1 MVASGDCSELSGD
14 RSALS
19 DEPRPPISL
28 AIGITGHR
36 DLVDVELPVLR
47 ARIAELLDYM
57 AREFPVLPLR
67 ALSSLAEGADRLFA
81 EVALERGIPLVAV
94 LPMPAAEYERDFS
107 DPASRAKFHALLA
120 RSEVMELAPPRGLPP
135 ADTELGRQ
143 GRYAAAGVFIASHCQ
158 VLAALW
164 DGKPPPQRGGTA
176 DIVTYRITGYL
187 PGSDPDGIGPED
199 LLADNENDLVYHIAC
214 SRAQPNGS
222 PVAGRVPG
230 EIGWLTDDPD
240 EPRTSDLPLHYRN
253 IFTHMQSFAG
263 ECVQHHAAIAQ
274 HGRSLLENRPFPAAV
289 EHVDELCATA
299 DWLANLYQKR
309 VRRSLRTLYTLGF
322 FMGLAFVLYSDL
334 YPARW
339 VLWAFLALFATGVY
353 LHRQAERGAWHRRY
367 LDYRALAEG
376 LRVQVYW
383 SMAGLS
389 SPGAGRFAHDVFLQK
404 QDVELSW
411 IRHVM
416 RNAAITADAD
426 PAGVRPRSPDGVEF
440 AIREWI
446 GGPESGQIA
455 YYANRALQRSR
466 RNVLT
471 ERVGRIALCTGI
483 GVAGVLA
490 VVAARLPEIWHDI
503 LLFSVGALTLAAA
516 VREAYAFRSAD
527 KELVKQYR
535 FMHRIFSNA
544 RRRLDT
550 ATSDAERRGILR
562 ALGDAAL
569 DEHTEWI
576 LMHRER
582 PPEHGKL

>member
-1 MVASGDCSELSGD
+1 
-14 RSALS
+14 LS

-28 AIGITGHR
+28 AIGVTGHR

-47 ARIAELLDYM
+47 ARIAELLDYL
-57 AREFPVLPLR
+57 AREFPGLPLK

-81 EVALERGIPLVAV
+81 EVALDRGIPLVAV
-94 LPMPAAEYERDFS
+94 LPMPADEYERDFTE
-107 DPASRAKFHALLA
+107 ATSRRQFRELLG
-120 RSEVMELAPPRGLPP
+120 RSEVIELAPARGVPP
-135 ADTELGRQ
+135 ADTATGREA
-143 GRYAAAGVFIASHCQ
+143 RYAAAGVFIASHCQ
-158 VLAALW
+158 VLVAVW
-164 DGKPPPQRGGTA
+164 DGKPSQHRGGTA
-176 DIVTYRITGYL
+176 DIVRYRITGYL
-187 PGSDPDGIGPED
+187 PGTDPDEVGPED
-199 LLADNENDLVYHIAC
+199 LLADNENDLVYDIAC
-214 SRAQPNGS
+214 SRDRPDGH
-222 PVAGRVPG
+222 PLEGRVAG
-230 EIGWLTDDPD
+230 EIGWVTDDPD
-240 EPRTSDLPLHYRN
+240 EPRTSDLPFHYRN
-253 IFTHMQSFAG
+253 IFTHMESFAG
-263 ECVQHHAAIAQ
+263 ECLQQHASIQ
-274 HGRSLLENRPFPAAV
+274 RYGRSLLENRPFPPAV
-289 EHVDELCATA
+289 EHVDDLFVAA
-299 DWLANLYQKR
+299 DWLANIYQKR
-309 VRRSLRTLYTLGF
+309 VTRSLRTLYTVGF

-334 YPARW
+334 YPARM
-339 VLWAFLALFATGVY
+339 VLWAFLALFAVGVY

-389 SPGAGRFAHDVFLQK
+389 SPGGGRFAHDVFLQK

-416 RNAAITADAD
+416 RNAAIKSDAS
-426 PAGVRPRSPDGVEF
+426 PPEGRPRWPDGVEF

-446 GGPESGQIA
+446 GRPDSGQIG

-471 ERVGRIALCTGI
+471 ERTGRIALWTGI
-483 GVAGVLA
+483 GVAAMLA
-490 VVAARLPEIWHDI
+490 VTAVWLPETWHDV

-516 VREAYAFRSAD
+516 VREAYAFRTAD

-544 RRRLDT
+544 RRRLDS
-550 ATSDAERRGILR
+550 ATTDAERRGVLR

>member
-1 MVASGDCSELSGD
+1 MSEQ
-14 RSALS
+14 
-19 DEPRPPISL
+19 PRPPISL
-28 AIGITGHR
+28 AIGVTGHR

-57 AREFPVLPLR
+57 AREFPGLPLQG
-67 ALSSLAEGADRLFA
+67 LSSLAEGADRLFA

-94 LPMPAAEYERDFS
+94 LPMPVAEYEQDFTAA
-107 DPASRAKFHALLA
+107 ASRAKFHELLGQ
-120 RSEVMELAPPRGLPP
+120 SEVMELAAPKGLPP
-135 ADTELGRQ
+135 AGTETGRQ

-158 VLAALW
+158 VLVALW
-164 DGKPPPQRGGTA
+164 DGKPPIHRGGTA
-176 DIVTYRITGYL
+176 DIVSYRITGYL
-187 PGSDPDGIGPED
+187 PGSDPEGIGPED

-214 SRAQPNGS
+214 SRAQPDGS

-230 EIGWLTDDPD
+230 EVGWLTDDPY

-253 IFTHMQSFAG
+253 IFNHMQSFAG
-263 ECVQHHAAIAQ
+263 ECLQHRTAIAQ
-274 HGRSLLENRPFPAAV
+274 HGRSLLENRPFPPAV
-289 EHVDELCATA
+289 EHVDQLFATA
-299 DWLANLYQKR
+299 DWLANIYQKR
-309 VRRSLRTLYTLGF
+309 VSRSLRTLYTLGF

-389 SPGAGRFAHDVFLQK
+389 SPGGGRFAHDVFLQK

-416 RNAAITADAD
+416 RNAAITSDAD
-426 PAGVRPRSPDGVEF
+426 PAGVRPPSPDGVEF
-440 AIREWI
+440 AIREWV
-446 GGPESGQIA
+446 GRPDSGQIG

-490 VVAARLPEIWHDI
+490 VIAARLPEIWHDI
-503 LLFSVGALTLAAA
+503 LLFSVGALTLSAA
-516 VREAYAFRSAD
+516 VREAYAFRTAD

-550 ATSDAERRGILR
+550 ASNDAERRGILR

>member
-1 MVASGDCSELSGD
+1 M
-14 RSALS
+14 
-19 DEPRPPISL
+19 
-28 AIGITGHR
+28 TGHR

-47 ARIAELLDYM
+47 ARIAELLDYLG
-57 AREFPVLPLR
+57 REFPGLPLK

-94 LPMPAAEYERDFS
+94 LPMPVAEYEKDFIE
-107 DPASRAKFHALLA
+107 PASRERFHQLLA
-120 RSEVMELAPPRGLPP
+120 RSEVMELAPVRGLPP
-135 ADTELGRQ
+135 PDTEAGRE
-143 GRYAAAGVFIASHCQ
+143 GRYAGAGVFIASHCQ
-158 VLAALW
+158 VLVALW
-164 DGKPPPQRGGTA
+164 DGKPPVLRGGTA
-176 DIVTYRITGYL
+176 DIVNYRITGYL
-187 PGSDPDGIGPED
+187 PGSDPDEVGPED

-214 SRAQPNGS
+214 SRAQPDGS
-222 PVAGRVPG
+222 PVEERVPG

-240 EPRTSDLPLHYRN
+240 EPRTSDLPAHYRN
-253 IFTHMQSFAG
+253 IFTHMESFAG
-263 ECVQHHAAIAQ
+263 ECLQHRASIEH
-274 HGRSLLENRPFPAAV
+274 HGRSLLENRPFPPAV
-289 EHVDELCATA
+289 EHVDHLFIAA
-299 DWLANLYQKR
+299 DWLANIYQKR

-334 YPARW
+334 YPARF
-339 VLWAFLALFATGVY
+339 VLWAFLALFAAGVY

-389 SPGAGRFAHDVFLQK
+389 SPGGGRFAHDVFLQK

-416 RNAAITADAD
+416 RNAAIKSDAD
-426 PAGVRPRSPDGVEF
+426 PDGIRPRSPDGVEF

-446 GGPESGQIA
+446 GRPDSGQIG
-455 YYANRALQRSR
+455 YYANRALQRSH

-471 ERVGRIALCTGI
+471 ERMGRIALCTGI
-483 GVAGVLA
+483 GVAAVLA
-490 VVAARLPEIWHDI
+490 VTAAWLPETWHDV
-503 LLFSVGALTLAAA
+503 LLFTVGALTLAAA

-544 RRRLDT
+544 RRRLDS
-550 ATSDAERRGILR
+550 ATNDAERRGILR

>member
-1 MVASGDCSELSGD
+1 
-14 RSALS
+14 LS

-28 AIGITGHR
+28 AIGVTGHR

-57 AREFPVLPLR
+57 AREFPGLPLK

-94 LPMPAAEYERDFS
+94 LPMPVAEYERDFT
-107 DPASRAKFHALLA
+107 DPASLDTFRALLA
-120 RSEVMELAPPRGLPP
+120 RSEVMELAPPKGLPP
-135 ADTELGRQ
+135 ADTETGRQ

-158 VLAALW
+158 VLVALW
-164 DGKPPPQRGGTA
+164 DGKSPLHRGGTA
-176 DIVTYRITGYL
+176 DIVSYRITGYL

-214 SRAQPNGS
+214 SRAQAGGS
-222 PVAGRVPG
+222 PIAGRVPG

-253 IFTHMQSFAG
+253 IFNHMQSFAG
-263 ECVQHHAAIAQ
+263 ECLQYRAAIAQ
-274 HGRSLLENRPFPAAV
+274 HGRSLLENRPFPPAV
-289 EHVDELCATA
+289 EHVDELFATA
-299 DWLANLYQKR
+299 DWLANIYQKR
-309 VRRSLRTLYTLGF
+309 VSRSLRTLYTLGF

-389 SPGAGRFAHDVFLQK
+389 SPGGGRFAHDVFLQK

-446 GGPESGQIA
+446 GRPDSGQIG

-490 VVAARLPEIWHDI
+490 VIAARLPEMWHDI
-503 LLFSVGALTLAAA
+503 LLFSVGALTLSAA
-516 VREAYAFRSAD
+516 VREAYAFRTAD

-550 ATSDAERRGILR
+550 ASSDAERRGILR

>member
-1 MVASGDCSELSGD
+1 M
-14 RSALS
+14 S

-28 AIGITGHR
+28 AIGVTGHR

-47 ARIAELLDYM
+47 ARIAELLDYLG
-57 AREFPVLPLR
+57 REFPGLPLK
-67 ALSSLAEGADRLFA
+67 ALSSLAEGADRWFA
-81 EVALERGIPLVAV
+81 EAALERGIPLVAV
-94 LPMPAAEYERDFS
+94 LPMPVAEYEKDFIE
-107 DPASRAKFHALLA
+107 PASREQFRQLLA
-120 RSEVMELAPPRGLPP
+120 RSEVMELAPVRGLPP
-135 ADTELGRQ
+135 PDTEAGRE
-143 GRYAAAGVFIASHCQ
+143 GRYAGAGVFIASHCQ
-158 VLAALW
+158 VLVALW
-164 DGKPPPQRGGTA
+164 DGKPPVLRGGTA
-176 DIVTYRITGYL
+176 DIVNYRITGYL
-187 PGSDPDGIGPED
+187 PGSDPDEVGPED

-214 SRAQPNGS
+214 SRAQPDGS
-222 PVAGRVPG
+222 PVEGRVAG

-240 EPRTSDLPLHYRN
+240 EPRTSDLPAHYRN
-253 IFTHMQSFAG
+253 IFTHMESFAG
-263 ECVQHHAAIAQ
+263 ECLQHSASIEH
-274 HGRSLLENRPFPAAV
+274 HGRSLLENRPFPPAV
-289 EHVDELCATA
+289 EHVDHLFIAA
-299 DWLANLYQKR
+299 DWLANIYQKR

-334 YPARW
+334 YPARF
-339 VLWAFLALFATGVY
+339 VLWAFLALFAAGVY

-389 SPGAGRFAHDVFLQK
+389 SPGGGRFAHDVFLQK

-416 RNAAITADAD
+416 RNAAIKSDAD
-426 PAGVRPRSPDGVEF
+426 PDGVRPRSPDGVEF

-446 GGPESGQIA
+446 GRPDSGQIG

-471 ERVGRIALCTGI
+471 ERMGRIALCTGI
-483 GVAGVLA
+483 GVAAVLA
-490 VVAARLPEIWHDI
+490 VTAAWLPETWHDV

-544 RRRLDT
+544 RRRLDS
-550 ATSDAERRGILR
+550 ATNDAERRGILR